1 MTYTKARKSRMRP
14 TSCFY
19 FNSISDL
26 QNTGNAESNKQDTY
40 AGSSSVVLL
49 IQNKILVAIHE
60 GTRAV
65 NDSNIVFYKLLQVT
79 KDYQDTKKLKRKQRL
94 IFY

>member
-40 AGSSSVVLL
+40 AGP
-49 IQNKILVAIHE
+49 
-60 GTRAV
+60 
-65 NDSNIVFYKLLQVT
+65 
-79 KDYQDTKKLKRKQRL
+79 
-94 IFY
+94 